1 MKKMIKVAL
10 LSGVMALGFT
20 GCGEMIT
27 VEKQDNG
34 AIAYMMNYEVK
45 LPVNKGGT
53 YNRYKIHSY
62 KMNFKELNGYVTV
75 SVVHDIQFTMGSG
88 VPYSGS
94 LDPDKTT
101 WLPNRF
107 YHNPKSF
114 NIVGLRARNHVSGVK
129 EANILF
135 DSWSETIKTRY
146 SKRDFIKFFK
156 NRKSSKV
163 KIRFRNET
171 KTVYIPSM
179 NKIHKYVNCLENKAS
194 CGSK

>member
-1 MKKMIKVAL
+1 MRKMLKMAL
-10 LSGVMALGFT
+10 VSGVMAIGFT
-20 GCGEMIT
+20 GCGETIT
-27 VEKQDNG
+27 VEKQGNG
-34 AIAYMMNYEVK
+34 AIAYMMNYEVT

-53 YNRYKIHSY
+53 YNRYKIHRY
-62 KMNFKELNGYVTV
+62 RMNFKELNGIVTAE
-75 SVVHDIQFTMGSG
+75 VVHAIDFTMGSG
-88 VPYSGS
+88 VPFSGS
-94 LDPDKTT
+94 LNPDKTT
-101 WLPNRF
+101 WLPSRF
-107 YHNPKSF
+107 YHKPKSF
-114 NIVGLRARNHVSGVK
+114 DIVGLRARNHVSRVTGASLV
-129 EANILF
+129 F

-156 NRKSSKV
+156 NRKNAKV